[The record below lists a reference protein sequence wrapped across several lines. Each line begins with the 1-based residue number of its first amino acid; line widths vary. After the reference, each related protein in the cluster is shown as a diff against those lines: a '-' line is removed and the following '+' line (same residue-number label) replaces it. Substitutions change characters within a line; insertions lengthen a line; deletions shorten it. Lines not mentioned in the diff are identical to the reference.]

1 MREIYF
7 TRQNID
13 KKAREIIKSVGREN
27 KGIKKGTGCTIER
40 MI

>member
-13 KKAREIIKSVGREN
+13 KKAREIIKSVESGKTRELR
-27 KGIKKGTGCTIER
+27 KGLDVQ
-40 MI
+40 